1 MGKVLE
7 HQKEFDSKIKELI
20 SKYDGIS
27 YISSAK
33 SKYLAIRK
41 DDRVFLTIYFRV
53 SEIRI
58 YIDKNDKYLDLYSEL
73 MSEGKAYQHD
83 TADENNAKDKF
94 AFFVDEKNEMEV
106 VKRFIE
112 RADE

>member
-7 HQKEFDSKIKELI
+7 HQKEFEFKIKEFI

-53 SEIRI
+53 SEIRT
-58 YIDKNDKYLDLYSEL
+58 YIDRNDKYLDLYSEL
-73 MSEGKAYQHD
+73 MSDGKVCQHD

-94 AFFVDEKNEMEV
+94 AFYVDEKNEMEGIN
-106 VKRFIE
+106 RFIE
-112 RADE
+112 RTDV